1 MKKTQNFN
9 WTIAVYKHFMRKTH
23 CLILVLMLFHGLS
36 HGLTIGIPKTLIDA
50 AVAKKFPKEK
60 ATITL
65 DKPATKFSKLQQ
77 KIELCGTWSS
87 KFPKANGD
95 FCIDTQPVWNKDKGD
110 IEISKVNILKLT
122 TSDGKELATATTTTL
137 NATLLTVLDGTSIYT
152 VPDMIG
158 KRLSRIEIQDNS
170 FQLIF

>member
-1 MKKTQNFN
+1 MSKSICFALAWLLCVGSAQAISLN
-9 WTIAVYKHFMRKTH
+9 V
-23 CLILVLMLFHGLS
+23 
-36 HGLTIGIPKTLIDA
+36 PKGLIDI

-65 DKPATKFSKLQQ
+65 DKPTMALSKARQ
-77 KIELCGTWSS
+77 KVELCGTWAS
-87 KFPKANGD
+87 KLPKANGD

-122 TSDGKELATATTTTL
+122 TADGKELSAAIANTL
-137 NATLLTVLDGTSIYT
+137 NATLLTLLDGTSVYH

-158 KRLSRIEIQDNS
+158 KRLDGIEVQDS
-170 FQLIF
+170 GIRLQF

>member
-1 MKKTQNFN
+1 MSKSICFALAWLLCVGSAQAISLN
-9 WTIAVYKHFMRKTH
+9 V
-23 CLILVLMLFHGLS
+23 
-36 HGLTIGIPKTLIDA
+36 PKGLIDI

-65 DKPATKFSKLQQ
+65 DKPTMAMSKARQ
-77 KIELCGTWSS
+77 KVELCGTWAS
-87 KFPKANGD
+87 KLPKANGD

-122 TSDGKELATATTTTL
+122 TTDGKELSAAIANTL
-137 NATLLTVLDGTSIYT
+137 NATLLTLLDGTSVYH

-158 KRLSRIEIQDNS
+158 KRLDGIEVQDS
-170 FQLIF
+170 GIRLQF

>member
-1 MKKTQNFN
+1 MSKSICFALAWLLCVGSAQAISLN
-9 WTIAVYKHFMRKTH
+9 V
-23 CLILVLMLFHGLS
+23 
-36 HGLTIGIPKTLIDA
+36 PKGLIDI

-65 DKPATKFSKLQQ
+65 DKPTMALSKARQ
-77 KIELCGTWSS
+77 KVELCGTWAS
-87 KFPKANGD
+87 KLPKANGD

-122 TSDGKELATATTTTL
+122 TADGKELPAAVASTL
-137 NATLLTVLDGTSIYT
+137 NATLLTLLDGTSVYH

-158 KRLSRIEIQDNS
+158 KRLNSIEVQDSGIKLN
-170 FQLIF
+170 F

>member
-1 MKKTQNFN
+1 MSKSICFALAWLLCVGSAQAISLN
-9 WTIAVYKHFMRKTH
+9 V
-23 CLILVLMLFHGLS
+23 
-36 HGLTIGIPKTLIDA
+36 PKGLIDI

-65 DKPATKFSKLQQ
+65 DKPTMAMSKARQ
-77 KIELCGTWSS
+77 KVELCGTWAS
-87 KFPKANGD
+87 KLPKANGD

-122 TSDGKELATATTTTL
+122 TADGKELSAAIANTL
-137 NATLLTVLDGTSIYT
+137 NATLLTLLDGTSVYH

-158 KRLSRIEIQDNS
+158 KRLDSIEVQDS
-170 FQLIF
+170 GIRLQF

>member
-1 MKKTQNFN
+1 MNKSIYLSLA
-9 WTIAVYKHFMRKTH
+9 W
-23 CLILVLMLFHGLS
+23 LVFAGS
-36 HGLTIGIPKTLIDA
+36 AQAISISVPKGLIDI

-65 DKPATKFSKLQQ
+65 DKPTMAMSKARQ
-77 KIELCGTWSS
+77 KVELCGTWAS
-87 KFPKANGD
+87 KLPKANGD

-122 TSDGKELATATTTTL
+122 TADGKELSAAIANTL
-137 NATLLTVLDGTSIYT
+137 NATLLTLLDGTSIYH

-158 KRLSRIEIQDNS
+158 KRLDGIEVQDS
-170 FQLIF
+170 GIRLQF

>member
-1 MKKTQNFN
+1 MSKSICFALAWLLCVGSAQAISLN
-9 WTIAVYKHFMRKTH
+9 V
-23 CLILVLMLFHGLS
+23 
-36 HGLTIGIPKTLIDA
+36 PKGLIDI

-65 DKPATKFSKLQQ
+65 DKPIMGLSKARQ
-77 KIELCGTWSS
+77 KVELCGTWAS
-87 KFPKANGD
+87 KLPKANGD

-122 TSDGKELATATTTTL
+122 TADGKELSAAIANTL
-137 NATLLTVLDGTSIYT
+137 NATLLTLLDGTSVYH

-158 KRLSRIEIQDNS
+158 KRLDSIEVQDS
-170 FQLIF
+170 GIRLQF

>member
-1 MKKTQNFN
+1 MSKSIFFALAWLLCVGSAQAISLN
-9 WTIAVYKHFMRKTH
+9 V
-23 CLILVLMLFHGLS
+23 
-36 HGLTIGIPKTLIDA
+36 PKGLIDI

-65 DKPATKFSKLQQ
+65 DKPTMAMSKARQ
-77 KIELCGTWSS
+77 KVELCGTWAS
-87 KFPKANGD
+87 KLPKANGD

-122 TSDGKELATATTTTL
+122 TADGKELSAAIANTL
-137 NATLLTVLDGTSIYT
+137 NATLLTLLDGTSVYH

-158 KRLSRIEIQDNS
+158 KRLDSIEVQDS
-170 FQLIF
+170 GIRLQF

>member
-1 MKKTQNFN
+1 MSKSICFALAWLLCVGSAQAISLN
-9 WTIAVYKHFMRKTH
+9 V
-23 CLILVLMLFHGLS
+23 
-36 HGLTIGIPKTLIDA
+36 PKGLIDI

-65 DKPATKFSKLQQ
+65 DKTTMALSKARQ
-77 KIELCGTWSS
+77 KVELCGTWAS
-87 KFPKANGD
+87 KLPKANGD

-122 TSDGKELATATTTTL
+122 TADGKELSAAIANTL
-137 NATLLTVLDGTSIYT
+137 NATLLTLLDGTSIYH

-158 KRLSRIEIQDNS
+158 KRLDGIEVQDS
-170 FQLIF
+170 GIRLQF

>member
-1 MKKTQNFN
+1 MSKSICFALAWLLCVGSAQAISLN
-9 WTIAVYKHFMRKTH
+9 V
-23 CLILVLMLFHGLS
+23 
-36 HGLTIGIPKTLIDA
+36 PKGLIDI

-65 DKPATKFSKLQQ
+65 DKPTMGLSKQRQ
-77 KIELCGTWSS
+77 KVELCGTWAS
-87 KFPKANGD
+87 KLPKANGD

-122 TSDGKELATATTTTL
+122 TADGKELSAAIANTL
-137 NATLLTVLDGTSIYT
+137 NATLLTLLDGTSVYH

-158 KRLSRIEIQDNS
+158 KRLDSIEVQDS
-170 FQLIF
+170 GIRLQF

>member
-1 MKKTQNFN
+1 MSKSICFALAWLLCVGSAQAISLN
-9 WTIAVYKHFMRKTH
+9 V
-23 CLILVLMLFHGLS
+23 
-36 HGLTIGIPKTLIDA
+36 PKGLIDI

-65 DKPATKFSKLQQ
+65 DKPTMALSKARQ
-77 KIELCGTWSS
+77 KVELCGTWAS
-87 KFPKANGD
+87 KLPKANGD

-122 TSDGKELATATTTTL
+122 TADGKELSAAIANTL
-137 NATLLTVLDGTSIYT
+137 NATLLTLLDGTSIYY

-158 KRLSRIEIQDNS
+158 KRLDGIEVQDS
-170 FQLIF
+170 GIRLQF

>member
-1 MKKTQNFN
+1 MSKSICFALAWLLYVGSAQAISLN
-9 WTIAVYKHFMRKTH
+9 V
-23 CLILVLMLFHGLS
+23 
-36 HGLTIGIPKTLIDA
+36 PKGLIDI

-65 DKPATKFSKLQQ
+65 DKPTMALSKARQ
-77 KIELCGTWSS
+77 KVELCGTWAS
-87 KFPKANGD
+87 KLPKANGD

-122 TSDGKELATATTTTL
+122 TADGKELSAAIANTL
-137 NATLLTVLDGTSIYT
+137 NATLLTLLDGTSVYH

-158 KRLSRIEIQDNS
+158 KRLDSIEVQDS
-170 FQLIF
+170 GIRLQF

>member
-1 MKKTQNFN
+1 MNKSIY
-9 WTIAVYKHFMRKTH
+9 IA
-23 CLILVLMLFHGLS
+23 LAWLVFAGS
-36 HGLTIGIPKTLIDA
+36 AQAISISVPKGLIDI

-65 DKPATKFSKLQQ
+65 DKPTMGLSKQLQ
-77 KIELCGTWSS
+77 KVELCGTWAS
-87 KFPKANGD
+87 KLPKANGD

-122 TSDGKELATATTTTL
+122 TADGKELSAAIANTL
-137 NATLLTVLDGTSIYT
+137 NATLLTLLDGTSVYH

-158 KRLSRIEIQDNS
+158 KRLDSIEVQDS
-170 FQLIF
+170 GIRLQF

>member
-1 MKKTQNFN
+1 MSKSICFALAWLLCVSSAQAISLN
-9 WTIAVYKHFMRKTH
+9 V
-23 CLILVLMLFHGLS
+23 
-36 HGLTIGIPKTLIDA
+36 PKGLIDI

-65 DKPATKFSKLQQ
+65 DKPTMALSKARQ
-77 KIELCGTWSS
+77 KVELCGTWAS
-87 KFPKANGD
+87 KLPKANGD

-122 TSDGKELATATTTTL
+122 TADGKELSAAIANTL
-137 NATLLTVLDGTSIYT
+137 NATLLTLLDGTSVYH

-158 KRLSRIEIQDNS
+158 KRLDSIEVQDS
-170 FQLIF
+170 GIRLQF

>member
-1 MKKTQNFN
+1 MSKSICFALAWLLCVGSAQAISLN
-9 WTIAVYKHFMRKTH
+9 V
-23 CLILVLMLFHGLS
+23 
-36 HGLTIGIPKTLIDA
+36 PKGLIDI

-65 DKPATKFSKLQQ
+65 DKPTMALSKARQ
-77 KIELCGTWSS
+77 KVELCGTWAS
-87 KFPKANGD
+87 KLPKANGD

-122 TSDGKELATATTTTL
+122 TADGKELSAAITNTL
-137 NATLLTVLDGTSIYT
+137 NATLLTLLDGTSIYH

-158 KRLSRIEIQDNS
+158 KRLDGIEVQDS
-170 FQLIF
+170 GIRLQF

>member
-1 MKKTQNFN
+1 MSKSICFALAWLLCVGSVQAISLN
-9 WTIAVYKHFMRKTH
+9 V
-23 CLILVLMLFHGLS
+23 
-36 HGLTIGIPKTLIDA
+36 PKGLIDI

-65 DKPATKFSKLQQ
+65 DKPTMAMSKARQ
-77 KIELCGTWSS
+77 KVELCGTWAS
-87 KFPKANGD
+87 KLPKANGD

-122 TSDGKELATATTTTL
+122 TADGKELSAAIANTL
-137 NATLLTVLDGTSIYT
+137 NATLLTLLDGTSVYH

-158 KRLSRIEIQDNS
+158 KRLDGIEVQDS
-170 FQLIF
+170 GIRLQF

>member
-1 MKKTQNFN
+1 MKKSIYLSLA
-9 WTIAVYKHFMRKTH
+9 W
-23 CLILVLMLFHGLS
+23 LVFAGS
-36 HGLTIGIPKTLIDA
+36 AQAISISVPKGLIDI

-65 DKPATKFSKLQQ
+65 DKPIMGLSKARQ
-77 KIELCGTWSS
+77 KVELCGTWAS
-87 KFPKANGD
+87 KLPKANGD

-122 TSDGKELATATTTTL
+122 TADGKELSAAIANTL
-137 NATLLTVLDGTSIYT
+137 NATLLTLLDGTSIYH

-158 KRLSRIEIQDNS
+158 KRLDGIEVQDS
-170 FQLIF
+170 GIRLQF

>member
-1 MKKTQNFN
+1 MSKSICFALAWLLCVGSAQAISLN
-9 WTIAVYKHFMRKTH
+9 V
-23 CLILVLMLFHGLS
+23 
-36 HGLTIGIPKTLIDA
+36 PKGLIDI

-65 DKPATKFSKLQQ
+65 DKPTMALSKARQ
-77 KIELCGTWSS
+77 KVELCGTWAS
-87 KFPKANGD
+87 KLPKANGD

-122 TSDGKELATATTTTL
+122 TADGKELSAAIANTL
-137 NATLLTVLDGTSIYT
+137 NATLLTLLDGTSIYH

-158 KRLSRIEIQDNS
+158 KRLDGIEVQDS
-170 FQLIF
+170 GIRLGF